1 MPNIPFSMTIKQ
13 ERAKTTYIGDFRNKS
28 LQCVTI
34 TKPRISFDNRILS
47 KELGKVTLACEGKCT
62 SCS

>member
-13 ERAKTTYIGDFRNKS
+13 ERAKTTYIGDFRDKS
-28 LQCVTI
+28 LKCVSFS
-34 TKPRISFDNRILS
+34 KPRISFDNRILS
-47 KELGKVTLACEGKCT
+47 KELGKVTLACEGKCS